1 VIWNNLIGSYN
12 DLGFF
17 NEMYNSLIEIKM
29 SIKELLEVYYQAF
42 SAKSDFGSVLADD
55 FEYTGG
61 DMSNPRTLVGKAA
74 YIEVINRFSQ
84 LFKSMKVEKMIIQKE
99 SACVIG
105 NYDFIFPNGKH
116 INGNV
121 AEIWAA
127 ENGKLKSL
135 TIYFDTLT
143 FANNSKN

>member
-1 VIWNNLIGSYN
+1 
-12 DLGFF
+12 
-17 NEMYNSLIEIKM
+17 
-29 SIKELLEVYYQAF
+29 
-42 SAKSDFGSVLADD
+42 
-55 FEYTGG
+55 
-61 DMSNPRTLVGKAA
+61 
-74 YIEVINRFSQ
+74 
-84 LFKSMKVEKMIIQKE
+84 MKVEKMIIQKE